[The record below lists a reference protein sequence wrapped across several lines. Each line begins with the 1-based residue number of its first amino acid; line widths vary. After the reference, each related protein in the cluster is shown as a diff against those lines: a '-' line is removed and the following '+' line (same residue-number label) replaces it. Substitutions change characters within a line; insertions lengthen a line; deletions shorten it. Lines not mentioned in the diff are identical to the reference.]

1 MSFLQ
6 VTDLVKQGKKD
17 FVLNGISFVLPQFHR
32 LAIAG
37 ETGSG
42 KSTLLKIIAGLI
54 QPDSGSV
61 VLDGE
66 RILGPAEKLVPG
78 HHSIAYLSQHFELP
92 HSLRVGQTLE
102 YANALSTEN
111 AELIYQV
118 CRIDHLL
125 QRRTDEL
132 SGGER
137 QRIAIARLLV
147 ASPRLLL
154 LDEPYS
160 NLDMVRKT
168 TLKQVIVDVGQQLGI
183 SCILVSHDPDDT
195 LPWADEIIIMKGGE
209 VVQKG
214 TPSDVYNSPV
224 NEYAAGLLGRFSV
237 IDGGMFLQ
245 NSQTE
250 KLFVRPEG
258 FEITA
263 NEKGASSGVVM
274 ESLFMGSHY
283 ELNVSWNDQEIVI
296 RSYKSYPAGE
306 IVFFKLKTANVKNI
320 V

>member
-6 VTDLVKQGKKD
+6 INGLTKHGKKD
-17 FVLNGISFVLPQFHR
+17 LVLNHVSFTLPQFHR

-42 KSTLLKIIAGLI
+42 KSTLLKIIAGLV
-54 QPDSGSV
+54 QPDSGTV
-61 VLDGE
+61 ILDNE
-66 RILGPAEKLVPG
+66 RILGPTEKLVPG
-78 HHSIAYLSQHFELP
+78 HSSIAYLSQHFELP
-92 HSLRVGQTLE
+92 HSLRVEQALA
-102 YANALSTEN
+102 YANTLSQEN
-111 AELIYQV
+111 ASLIYQV

-137 QRIAIARLLV
+137 QRIAIARLLI

-160 NLDMVRKT
+160 NLDMVRKS
-168 TLKQVIVDVGQQLGI
+168 TLKEVIRDVGQQLDI

-214 TPSDVYNSPV
+214 SPQDVYGHPV
-224 NEYAAGLLGRFSV
+224 NEYAAGLLGKFSV
-237 IDGGMFLQ
+237 VHSG
-245 NSQTE
+245 NSQAE
-250 KLFVRPEG
+250 NRLVRPEG
-258 FEITA
+258 FEIVDSGTSGLSGKVL
-263 NEKGASSGVVM
+263 NSS
-274 ESLFMGSHY
+274 FMGSHF
-283 ELNVSWNDQEIVI
+283 ELDVDSQDQMIVI
-296 RSYKSYPAGE
+296 RSFKEYPIGE
-306 IVFFKLKTANVKNI
+306 TIFFNVKAQ
-320 V
+320 